1 MWPRGAKSPVQ
12 AALSNIRR
20 RDGRVSLGGHFCPHE
35 RYSPDE
41 GGFVRCG
48 RAVQNRLYRLR
59 FQISTGAMG
68 AFRLEGIFCPLER
81 YSPDDGGFVRC
92 GRAVQNRLHRMRISN
107 IYPQARWM
115 RFAWR
120 AFFARWRDTALM
132 TAALSDVAAR
142 CKIACTGRAFKYPQ
156 ARWAR
161 ILRRKI
167 REKRLFSRSAV
178 FKVRKSEIFCK

>member
-1 MWPRGAKSPVQ
+1 MGAFRLEGIFARTRDTALTR
-12 AALSNIRR
+12 AALSDVAARRKIACTGCGFQIYIHR
-20 RDGRVSLGGHFCPHE
+20 RDGRVSLGGHFCLHE

-48 RAVQNRLYRLR
+48 RAVQN
-59 FQISTGAMG
+59 
-68 AFRLEGIFCPLER
+68 C
-81 YSPDDGGFVRC
+81 
-92 GRAVQNRLHRMRISN
+92 LHRTRISN
-107 IYPQARWM
+107 IYPQARWTC
-115 RFAWR
+115 FAWR
-120 AFFARWRDTALM
+120 AFFARWRDTAL
-132 TAALSDVAAR
+132 TRATLPDVAAR

-167 REKRLFSRSAV
+167 RGKRLFSRSAV